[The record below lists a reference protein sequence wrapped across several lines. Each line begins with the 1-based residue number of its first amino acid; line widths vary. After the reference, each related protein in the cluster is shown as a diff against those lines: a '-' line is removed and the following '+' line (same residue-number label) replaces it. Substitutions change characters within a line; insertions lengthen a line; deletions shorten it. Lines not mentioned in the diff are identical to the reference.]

1 MLRPFGRA
9 RIAISPVTFSG
20 RWHYDASTFSKPNII
35 QCEMWS
41 KCTFCQQKP
50 RTPSARLR
58 CFSASNVAAR
68 HAGST
73 LVTCGNHQVQSILRR
88 RQFWPARLVHPACSP
103 PSLCTVDMGRFRP
116 RKPLHRT
123 GPAPP
128 LRNVASGDLRFFE
141 HSRFVVCVCVC
152 SLLLAWLAVIGLLV
166 GAGSLRFSFG
176 AAHQNPHAGAA
187 GVRARK

>member
-1 MLRPFGRA
+1 MCF
-9 RIAISPVTFSG
+9 V
-20 RWHYDASTFSKPNII
+20 H
-35 QCEMWS
+35 
-41 KCTFCQQKP
+41 KCTLCNRSVRFA
-50 RTPSARLR
+50 T
-58 CFSASNVAAR
+58 AATNTKR
-68 HAGST
+68 AAALLLNLKRRGA
-73 LVTCGNHQVQSILRR
+73 TCGLDLGDLWQPPSSSILRR
-88 RQFWPARLVHPACSP
+88 RQFCPARLVHPACLP